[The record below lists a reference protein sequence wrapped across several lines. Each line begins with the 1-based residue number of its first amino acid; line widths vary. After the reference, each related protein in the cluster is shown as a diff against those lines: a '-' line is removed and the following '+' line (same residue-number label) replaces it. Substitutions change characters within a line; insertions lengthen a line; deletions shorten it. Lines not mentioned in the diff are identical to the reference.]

1 MAKRQK
7 ENKRE
12 TFSLTAPAANQVV
25 LVGDFTH
32 WERKPVPLKKAADG
46 VWQTRVELTPGEH
59 HYRFIVDGQWW
70 DDPECSLRV
79 PNPYGTQDSVRQVN

>member
-7 ENKRE
+7 DDKRE
-12 TFSLTAPAANQVV
+12 TFSLTAPAAMEVV

-32 WERKPVPLKKAADG
+32 WEQKPVPRKKGADG
-46 VWQTRVELTPGEH
+46 VWQTRVELAPGEH

>member
-7 ENKRE
+7 DGKRE
-12 TFSLTAPAANQVV
+12 TFSLTAPAAMQVV

-32 WERKPVPLKKAADG
+32 WEQKPVSLKKGADG
-46 VWQTRVELTPGEH
+46 VWQTRVELAPGEH

-79 PNPYGTQDSVRQVN
+79 PNPYGTQDSVRRVN